1 MKDLDAIQ
9 TLYQETG
16 QVKSNHK
23 LEYRLKKKNSN
34 CTEQAETETRLY
46 LLIDLKSCK

>member
-1 MKDLDAIQ
+1 MKDLDIIQ
-9 TLYQETG
+9 TFYQETG
-16 QVKSNHK
+16 QVKSNHE
-23 LEYRLKKKNSN
+23 LEYRLKKSN

>member
-1 MKDLDAIQ
+1 MKDLDVIQ

-23 LEYRLKKKNSN
+23 LEYRLKKSN

-46 LLIDLKSCK
+46 VLNDLKNCK